1 MGDERRVD
9 RINVAKSLTSK
20 ADDDDAAA
28 NTSREGESKPAA
40 AGGTGTMAAAVPSSL
55 LHDSEG
61 LLSSE
66 LAAMQHQI
74 DLQNIATYQML
85 GRYHSGGFSPPSRSM
100 MYGASG
106 AGAGTGGLRGF
117 GSSFYGGGGA
127 GGGAS
132 SSSDPLMAL
141 CSGSYSERAE
151 IIANMSLFTIERDI
165 QNCLEA
171 IALQKDRLAMLR
183 GIKEMKL
190 SMGMNRRES
199 GEGMGGAAAAAAA
212 SAGYN
217 SLLAQNMHR

>member
-20 ADDDDAAA
+20 ADDPQGCE
-28 NTSREGESKPAA
+28 SSKPAA
-40 AGGTGTMAAAVPSSL
+40 AAGTSTMAAAIPSSL
-55 LHDSEG
+55 LPDSEG

-66 LAAMQHQI
+66 LVAMQHQI

-85 GRYHSGGFSPPSRSM
+85 ERYHHSGGLSPPTRS
-100 MYGASG
+100 MYGAGSG
-106 AGAGTGGLRGF
+106 GRLRGF
-117 GSSFYGGGGA
+117 GPSFYGGGGA
-127 GGGAS
+127 AS
-132 SSSDPLMAL
+132 SDALMAL

-171 IALQKDRLAMLR
+171 IAVQKDRLAMLR

-190 SMGMNRRES
+190 GMGMNRRES
-199 GEGMGGAAAAAAA
+199 GEGMGGAAAAAA

-217 SLLAQNMHR
+217 SLLTQNMHR